1 MGAGRHGAL
10 GAIPAQGVGSLL
22 ARPHHAGAPVM
33 SYVERGPVHSG
44 AFGGRQQGVALAIVV
59 WFIAGM
65 SLLVAGI
72 VAQARVD
79 THMAQVHVARAK
91 AAAAGDGA
99 IQLMMVDLMTS
110 RRTGGHVPV
119 GRYRVGDIEA
129 TVLMVPEAGLIDI
142 GSAQQEVLFALFL
155 LAGRLPEEQARLLAE
170 TVVKSRSAAADQG
183 VRLHAVEDLLRVPG
197 FSRTLLDAV
206 RDFIVVGGS
215 SGGAINWSQAPE
227 ALLEILARANPAQA
241 DAVRARRGNAGG
253 SKVRSDGGQAASV
266 SGAYRADAIV
276 RYGDK
281 TWLRRRWLSIE
292 TSSSSALPWRFTR
305 TEPPRVLMEDSFL
318 LGRSVDA

>member
-1 MGAGRHGAL
+1 
-10 GAIPAQGVGSLL
+10 
-22 ARPHHAGAPVM
+22 M

-110 RRTGGHVPV
+110 QRGAGDFPV
-119 GRYRVGDIEA
+119 GRYRLGEIEV
-129 TVLMVPEAGLIDI
+129 TVLMLPAAGLIDI
-142 GSAQQEVLFALFL
+142 NQAQPEVLFALFL
-155 LAGRLPEEQARLLAE
+155 LAGRLPQEQARLLAE
-170 TVVKSRSAAADQG
+170 SVVESRTAGRRFD
-183 VRLHAVEDLLRVPG
+183 AVEDLLRVPG
-197 FSRTLLDAV
+197 ASRTLLDSV
-206 RDFIVVGGS
+206 RDFIVVGE
-215 SGGAINWSQAPE
+215 SGQGGMSWSLAPD
-227 ALLEILARANPAQA
+227 EILDVLAVANPAQA
-241 DAVRARRGNAGG
+241 DAVRARRSSPGAGG
-253 SKVRSDGGQAASV
+253 QTISRSS
-266 SGAYRADAIV
+266 AYRADAIV

-281 TWLRRRWLSIE
+281 TWLRRRWISIE
-292 TSSSSALPWRFTR
+292 TSSSTALPWRYTR

-318 LGRSVDA
+318 LGRSFDA

>member
-1 MGAGRHGAL
+1 MLSTRMAGPCA
-10 GAIPAQGVGSLL
+10 
-22 ARPHHAGAPVM
+22 ARG
-33 SYVERGPVHSG
+33 R
-44 AFGGRQQGVALAIVV
+44 RQQGVALAIVV

-79 THMAQVHVARAK
+79 THMAQIHVARAK

-110 RRTGGHVPV
+110 RREAGALPE
-119 GRYRVGDIEA
+119 GRYRVGEIDVA
-129 TVLMVPEAGLIDI
+129 VMLVPQAGLIDI
-142 GSAQQEVLFALFL
+142 NRAQPEVLAALFL
-155 LAGRLPEEQARLLAE
+155 LAGGLPEEEARLLAE
-170 TVVKSRSAAADQG
+170 TVVQSRTAPVGQG
-183 VRLHAVEDLLRVPG
+183 LRLHAVEDLLRVPG
-197 FSRTLLDAV
+197 VSRTLLDSV
-206 RDFIVVGGS
+206 RDFIVVAD
-215 SGGAINWSQAPE
+215 SGQGVVNWSLAPDE
-227 ALLEILARANPAQA
+227 LLQVLARANPAQA
-241 DAVRARRGNAGG
+241 DAVRARRGGAGAGDPRSAGG
-253 SKVRSDGGQAASV
+253 QTASR

-281 TWLRRRWLSIE
+281 TWLRRRWISIQ
-292 TSSSSALPWRFTR
+292 TSSSSALPWRVTR